1 MVKMGTV
8 WDRTAEFLS
17 DNIAAI
23 LPIALLAFFVPA
35 SIEGNF
41 EAAKD
46 GASAGFTA
54 LLAGLQLLFALVSLW
69 GSLAITAMALDIAS
83 ERSAANIATRR
94 FLPVLAV
101 SIVIFGGA
109 FVLVLPIPALLVL
122 NGYDM
127 TTLVGTNNPAALSG
141 QMTGAI
147 ALYALVLL
155 ILCLWL
161 AARLIVVTPVVVRE
175 NRVLGAIGKS
185 WSLTRGAA
193 LRIVG
198 VIFLFAIISWVAGLA
213 AKTVFGSIFA
223 LVAGGDGGGVT
234 LAGVMTSIVVAAVQS
249 AFMVIPPAFTAK
261 LYLALTTQAG
271 FRHGEAAA

>member
-23 LPIALLAFFVPA
+23 LPIALLTFFVPA

-41 EAAKD
+41 EAART
-46 GASAGFTA
+46 GAGAGFTA
-54 LLAGLQLLFALVSLW
+54 LLYGLQLLFALVSLW
-69 GSLAITAMALDIAS
+69 GGLAITAMALDIAS
-83 ERSAANIATRR
+83 ERSASNIATRR
-94 FLPVLAV
+94 FLPVLVV

-109 FVLVLPIPALLVL
+109 CVLALPIPGVLVA

-127 TTLVGTNNPAALSG
+127 ATLARGGDPTAISM
-141 QMTGAI
+141 QMAGFI
-147 ALYALVLL
+147 ALYALALL
-155 ILCLWL
+155 ILGLWL
-161 AARLIVVTPVVVRE
+161 AARLMVTTPVVVRE
-175 NRVLGAIGKS
+175 NRMLSALGQS
-185 WSLTRGAA
+185 WALTRGAA

-198 VIFLFAIISWVAGLA
+198 VVILFVIVSWVAELA

-223 LVAGGDGGGVT
+223 LVASNDGDGVT
-234 LAGVMTSIVVAAVQS
+234 LATVMTSIVVAAVQS

-261 LYLALTTQAG
+261 LYLALTAQAG
-271 FRHGEAAA
+271 LRHTEAGA